1 VSQCVIITIY
11 YEKGDAM
18 RLQISRTKNAASFYV
33 VKSVYADGKR
43 TNKVHKKL
51 GTYEELNAY
60 SGTSGRRIRRHPDRC
75 TGIIRTAFPAV
86 SGHLV
91 EYVF

>member
-1 VSQCVIITIY
+1 MDHITTEKWSSLEEIAEHLGVSKDT
-11 YEKGDAM
+11 
-18 RLQISRTKNAASFYV
+18 
-33 VKSVYADGKR
+33 
-43 TNKVHKKL
+43 
-51 GTYEELNAY
+51 AY

-75 TGIIRTAFPAV
+75 TGIIRTAFPVV

>member
-1 VSQCVIITIY
+1 
-11 YEKGDAM
+11 M
-18 RLQISRTKNAASFYV
+18 RKRGIRAQVWLNKEENTKLHTNA
-33 VKSVYADGKR
+33 
-43 TNKVHKKL
+43 
-51 GTYEELNAY
+51 AY